1 MRREERN
8 VYPLVFAYGSNLD
21 VRQMRARCP
30 SADPLEPAMLRQA
43 RLVFGGH
50 SARWGGGVA
59 TLVPD
64 PSSVVFGALY
74 RLAPGD
80 LPGLDR
86 FEGAP
91 FVYERVR
98 LSLCD
103 VYGRRRRAQAYV
115 KLHAARARP
124 PAPTYLMTI
133 LRAYDALGFDTAPV
147 LRAAFGR

>member
-1 MRREERN
+1 

-30 SADPLEPAMLRQA
+30 SAEPLEAAMLRQA

-59 TLVPD
+59 TLVRD

-74 RLAPGD
+74 RVEPADLAR
-80 LPGLDR
+80 LDA

-103 VYGRRRRAQAYV
+103 VYGRRRRAQAYLKV
-115 KLHAARARP
+115 RAGRAQA
-124 PAPTYLMTI
+124 PAPKYLMTI
-133 LRAYDALGFDTAPV
+133 LRAYDALGFDAAPV

>member
-1 MRREERN
+1 M
-8 VYPLVFAYGSNLD
+8 YPLVFAYGSNLD

-30 SADPLEPAMLRQA
+30 SADRLEPAMLRKA

-59 TLVPD
+59 TLVYD
-64 PSSVVFGALY
+64 PASVVFGALY

-80 LPGLDR
+80 LARLDH

-103 VYGRRRRAQAYV
+103 VYGRRRRAQGYV
-115 KLHAARARP
+115 KWRAARARP